1 MKSKLFL
8 FIVIVVGLGLYS
20 LIQQK
25 AETQQEVAIQSEM
38 ATQIES
44 ETAEAG
50 KILDEMGLA
59 KVIDGRREQVI
70 EHMAYSVSYND
81 NWKLPNWVAYELTKI
96 ETMGEEE
103 RCNSFS
109 PDPKVKGA
117 AVVHDDYTRN
127 PGKYDRGHMAPAA
140 DMKWSEQAMRES
152 FYTTNIC
159 PQNANLNRG
168 DWNDIEELVR
178 EYAQQYESVYVVCG
192 PIVADKPEYMGN
204 YQRIAIPNAFYKA
217 ILRKKGD
224 SWTTIG
230 VVCKNEAGSKPILYY
245 IRTIDEIEEM
255 AGVDLFYGLPDDIEN
270 KIEGEDNIVDWTL

>member
-1 MKSKLFL
+1 M
-8 FIVIVVGLGLYS
+8 
-20 LIQQK
+20 
-25 AETQQEVAIQSEM
+25 
-38 ATQIES
+38 
-44 ETAEAG
+44 
-50 KILDEMGLA
+50 
-59 KVIDGRREQVI
+59 
-70 EHMAYSVSYND
+70 
-81 NWKLPNWVAYELTKI
+81 
-96 ETMGEEE
+96 
-103 RCNSFS
+103 
-109 PDPKVKGA
+109 

-178 EYAQQYESVYVVCG
+178 DYAQQYESVYVVCG
-192 PIVADKPEYMGN
+192 PIVGDAPEYMGN
-204 YQRIAIPNAFYKA
+204 YQRIAIPDAFYKA

-230 VVCKNEAGSKPILYY
+230 FVCKNEAGSKPILYY

-255 AGVDLFYGLPDDIEN
+255 AGVDLFYGLPDEVEN
-270 KIEGEDNIVDWTL
+270 VVESEDNIGDWAL

>member
-152 FYTTNIC
+152 FYTSNIC

-230 VVCKNEAGSKPILYY
+230 FVCKNEAGSKPILYY
-245 IRTIDEIEEM
+245 IRTVDEIEEM